1 MYIACMVHLKMYGV
15 FSISYQYALC
25 TNESVTGL
33 SIGTIVSSVS
43 QPRGRDP
50 TWGRLA
56 IFLGSRDC
64 PPTF

>member
-1 MYIACMVHLKMYGV
+1 MFIACMVHLKMYGV
-15 FSISYQYALC
+15 FSTLC